1 MFFIY
6 TERFSDFGSMVER
19 YEKEMRK
26 MFETAPKEEPPY
38 EKELAVIAPAAV
50 ETDKEQQA
58 EKTDDAAGTIIAQVS
73 TARGAVPLF
82 GVTVVIDRL
91 DTKDPQG
98 RQELVAVELTDR
110 DGRTKPVKVNTVSR
124 ELSLKPGSADPFS
137 TFYVSTAEKGYEP
150 VKSRPVDVFSG
161 EISIIKIDLVPKPE
175 NLAGGETF

>member
-1 MFFIY
+1 MI
-6 TERFSDFGSMVER
+6 ER

-26 MFETAPKEEPPY
+26 MFETAPKEEPKQA
-38 EKELAVIAPAAV
+38 KETAVFVPTV
-50 ETDKEQQA
+50 VQT
-58 EKTDDAAGTIIAQVS
+58 EKTDDAEGTIIAQVT

-91 DTKDPQG
+91 DIKDPKG

-110 DGRTKPVKVNTVSR
+110 DGRTKPVKVKTVRR
-124 ELSLKPGSADPFS
+124 ELSLEPGSSDPFS
-137 TFYVSTAEKGYEP
+137 TFYVSAAEKGYEP

-175 NLAGGETF
+175 NLAGGEAF